1 MSSKLIASFV
11 LAGGLA
17 VAMGAGFLVGGL
29 ILGAALLFVALGQL
43 ALSHLAFFEERKR
56 RLPRAVGP
64 LPWVNLA
71 MSYLLVA
78 MALGLFLLKT
88 LSDGRQEGQCR
99 LRTRACRNRSS
110 MSSTRWMPSALY

>member
-1 MSSKLIASFV
+1 MEA
-11 LAGGLA
+11 
-17 VAMGAGFLVGGL
+17 L
-29 ILGAALLFVALGQL
+29 ILGTALLFVALGQL

-78 MALGLFLLKT
+78 MALGLFLLNT
-88 LSDGRQEGQCR
+88 LSDDRQDTIAKAGQAPGDETEGQNIPESLSTNIASGGETGPFGQR
-99 LRTRACRNRSS
+99 RS
-110 MSSTRWMPSALY
+110 R